1 MDFSG
6 RHFPT
11 DLMLQTIRWYLR
23 YNLSYRDLGEIL
35 EERGVE
41 IHHTTPYRWV
51 QEYAP
56 QLEAEHRKRRKPYG
70 TSWHMDETYIK
81 IKGEWVYLYRAVDK
95 EGDTVDFLLT
105 KKRDKK
111 AALRFFRKAIR
122 LNGIP
127 EKVTIDKSGSNTA
140 ALEQLNKEQ
149 EKTGQPKIEIRQI
162 KYLNNLVEQD
172 HRGIKRRTKPMLGFQ
187 SFKTA
192 RRALKSVELCH
203 SIRKGQYDKAQSAND
218 WEYFYSLAV

>member
-1 MDFSG
+1 MNFSG

-56 QLEAEHRKRRKPYG
+56 QLEAEHCKRRKSCG
-70 TSWHMDETYIK
+70 TSWRMDETYIK
-81 IKGEWVYLYRAVDK
+81 IKGEWVCLYRAVDTG
-95 EGDTVDFLLT
+95 GDTVDFLLT

-111 AALRFFRKAIR
+111 AALRFFRKTIR
-122 LNGIP
+122 LNGMP
-127 EKVTIDKSGSNTA
+127 GKVTIDKSRSNTA

-187 SFKTA
+187 GFKTA
-192 RRALKSVELCH
+192 RRALKGVELCH
-203 SIRKGQYDKAQSAND
+203 SIRKSQYDKAQSAND

>member
-11 DLMLQTIRWYLR
+11 DIILQSIRWYLR
-23 YNLSYRDLGEIL
+23 YSLSYRDLKEIMA
-35 EERGVE
+35 ERGVS
-41 IHHTTPYRWV
+41 IDASTIYRWV

-56 QLEAEHRKRRKPYG
+56 RLEAAHRKRRKPCG
-70 TSWHMDETYIK
+70 TSWRMDETYIK
-81 IKGEWVYLYRAVDK
+81 VKGEWVYLYRAVDTV
-95 EGDTVDFLLT
+95 GDTVDFLLT
-105 KKRDKK
+105 RKRDKK

-122 LNGIP
+122 LNGMP

-140 ALEQLNKEQ
+140 ALAQLNEEQ
-149 EKTGQPKIEIRQI
+149 EKAGQPKIEVRQI

-192 RRALKSVELCH
+192 RRALKGVELCH
-203 SIRKGQYDKAQSAND
+203 SIRKGQYDKTESAND
-218 WEYFYSLAV
+218 WDYFYSLAV